1 MKKLFYLLLALPLAF
16 AACTDK
22 VEEVKPTPE
31 PEPTE
36 DVVVEAKSFTGN
48 YDYKEGGE
56 AGVYAIV
63 LSENGFDDE
72 GNMMVNS
79 SYYALMIYGE
89 IAEGEIGST
98 ITLPA
103 GEYSLGQTGAVGTI
117 SPYTSFICMTHDD
130 PNSVE
135 DDEYKIFDE
144 AALVVTTEGLTF
156 TAMIGGVKHTVTYTG
171 SLEVNDL
178 REEQPAEGVTFE
190 AQMLDGQYDY
200 CEGDEA
206 GNYYI
211 VLSDNGLDIGSDNSL
226 KTDST
231 YYFVDLYGVAF
242 EGEIVGTVTLPAGEY
257 VLDTEETYAVGT
269 IDAMN
274 SYFMN
279 TADGNSVY
287 AEYESATLVA
297 TAEGLTLTAVING
310 VEHTVT
316 YTGSLEL
323 IDIREPEDEA
333 EEFVA
338 EYAMANYMGD
348 YYNPGVADNFQ
359 LILSDLGWDEDGW
372 ELPNAAYYIFDLY
385 TEVVDGELAIPYGTY
400 ELDMTSSCAPNTI
413 DAAYTRYILLD
424 EEGWDYADEA
434 YFVSGTLTVDANG
447 IVAELVAENDTVH
460 KVAFKGAVTNIVDY
474 SDEFGGGGGD
484 EILSTLWEDW
494 YCNFSDCSMDYTWY
508 GDYYGVGYDNW
519 LFYLMPNGEVGDGLQ
534 LDLLSN
540 DVGLYELSGE
550 YVISNSQEKFTAY
563 PGYQNGEY
571 MEGSWYFNADF
582 SQYAPLVD
590 GDIYITN
597 NGDTTFTI
605 EVDAYDDAGNNIYGS
620 WTGVDPNQV
629 QTFNCQSLVVNNHGM
644 KNKAFSPVAKAM
656 LKR

>member
-22 VEEVKPTPE
+22 AEEVKPIPE

-36 DVVVEAKSFTGN
+36 DVVVEAKWFTGN
-48 YDYKEGGE
+48 YSYKEGNE
-56 AGVYAIV
+56 AGAYAIIF
-63 LSENGFDDE
+63 SENGYDDE
-72 GNMMVNS
+72 GNLMVNS

-103 GEYSLGQTGAVGTI
+103 GEYTLDKSGAVGTI
-117 SPYTSFICMTHDD
+117 SPYASFLCITHDD
-130 PNSVE
+130 PTSVE
-135 DDEYKIFDE
+135 DDDYEIFDE
-144 AALVVTTEGLTF
+144 AALVVTADGLTF

-178 REEQPAEGVTFE
+178 REAEEPKGVAFDAAVFE
-190 AQMLDGQYDY
+190 
-200 CEGDEA
+200 CEYSELGGDA
-206 GNYYI
+206 PSNYFV
-211 VLSDNGLDIGSDNSL
+211 VLSDNGLNEDGSPKAN
-226 KTDST
+226 ST
-231 YYFVDLYGVAF
+231 YYFLDIYAHNYDDMSDGY
-242 EGEIVGTVTLPAGEY
+242 VTLPYGEY
-257 VLDTEETYAVGT
+257 TFDT
-269 IDAMN
+269 
-274 SYFMN
+274 MN
-279 TADGNSVY
+279 TFAARTFTQLYSSYVEVGETEDDSRSRYYQDATLLVNDEGI
-287 AEYESATLVA
+287 TLVA
-297 TAEGLTLTAVING
+297 VIDG
-310 VEHTVT
+310 KEHTVT
-316 YTGSLEL
+316 YTGSL
-323 IDIREPEDEA
+323 DIAVEVEPEVEA
-333 EEFVA
+333 VELG
-338 EYAMANYMGD
+338 YAMANYMGD
-348 YYNPGVADNFQ
+348 YYNPGVADNFMVV
-359 LILSDLGWDEDGW
+359 LSDLGWDEDGW
-372 ELPNAAYYIFDLY
+372 ELPNAAYYVLDLY
-385 TEVVDGELAIPYGTY
+385 TEIVDGELAIPYGTY
-400 ELDMTSSCAPNTI
+400 ALDMTDSCEPNTLS
-413 DAAYTRYILLD
+413 ASSSRYILLD
-424 EEGWDYADEA
+424 EYGWDYTAEA
-434 YFVSGTLTVDANG
+434 YFVAGSVTVDANG
-447 IVAELVAENDTVH
+447 IVAELEDYDGAIH
-460 KVAFKGAVTNIVDY
+460 KVAYKGAVTNIVDY

-494 YCNFSDCSMDYTWY
+494 YCNFSDCSLEYTWY

-519 LFYLMPNGEVGDGLQ
+519 LLYLMPNGEVGDGLQ

-550 YVISNSQEKFTAY
+550 YVISKSQEKFTAY
-563 PGYQNGEY
+563 PGYESGGY

-629 QTFNCQSLVVNNHGM
+629 QTFSRQSIVVNNHGM

-656 LKR
+656 RKR